1 MLRRCSCI
9 ALAVMLLGLPTAQAA
24 DTTLMLACK
33 GTSTFKVK
41 GTAKTEPLQIGIV
54 IDLAKRTI
62 RGLLLDTS
70 ETVPINDFTD
80 LSIEFGGAFP
90 SGSLSASMYGS
101 LDRVTGDYLAT
112 EFYRNGASVEY
123 SMKCRPAQRMF

>member
-1 MLRRCSCI
+1 MLVS
-9 ALAVMLLGLPTAQAA
+9 TAHAA
-24 DTTLMLACK
+24 DTTLTLACK

-41 GTAKTEPLQIGIV
+41 GTTKTEPLQIGIV
-54 IDLAKRTI
+54 VDLANRTI

-80 LSIEFGGAFP
+80 LSIEFGVAFP

-101 LDRVTGDYLAT
+101 LDRVTGDYSAT